1 MDLSLTE
8 LEAAINWWREQ
19 RPARGDGLGLSAEVS
34 LLATLY
40 ALMIFHRKAS
50 VDLSS
55 QSETLQSL
63 IHVHLREKDLHARGA
78 AGPHGATP

>member
-19 RPARGDGLGLSAEVS
+19 RPTRGNDHALSAEVS
-34 LLATLY
+34 VLATVY
-40 ALMIFHRKAS
+40 ALMIFHRRATL
-50 VDLSS
+50 DLSA
-55 QSETLQSL
+55 QNATFQSL

-78 AGPHGATP
+78 PGAHRPTA